1 MKRHPDRP
9 RRQVPD
15 FALPNPGY
23 LLDAQ
28 GSAQFAHFC
37 SKITQDVRD
46 YATTLGDNERAA
58 LFPHPE
64 EGAKSFSE
72 FGRLKVKAERGMQER
87 SKKFLDLGAKMYV
100 DRTR

>member
-1 MKRHPDRP
+1 MP
-9 RRQVPD
+9 REAHKV
-15 FALPNPGY
+15 
-23 LLDAQ
+23 
-28 GSAQFAHFC
+28 AHFC

-64 EGAKSFSE
+64 EGAKASANPAVS
-72 FGRLKVKAERGMQER
+72 KVKAERGMQER